1 MTGDLGAWVGAGFSI
16 SALLGWVWLTLFRGR
31 FWATD
36 QHLDTNVVLRESAR
50 PRVVAVI
57 PARDEADLIGE
68 TIASVLGQRYPAPLS
83 VYLVDDRSSDG
94 TADVAREA
102 ARRVKDSPPFQLVT
116 GKERP
121 DGWAGKVWAL
131 HQGVEAAS
139 GEKHEYFWFTDADIL
154 HSPGVLTSLVARAE
168 GEGLD
173 LVSVMARLHVSTFWD
188 RLLIP
193 AFVFFFGKLYPFRWV
208 NDHGWRTAAA
218 AGGCVLVRKERL
230 METGGFAAMSDAVID
245 DCELARQVRGP
256 RGEGKIWLGLSQ
268 EVRSI
273 RPYDGLRGI
282 WDMVARTAYVQ
293 LRRSPVALAGTVLGM
308 VWLYLVAPASVGAG
322 IGLSV
327 VGVGSVGP
335 WVMMG
340 VGVAGW
346 GLMAAVYV
354 PTLRW
359 YGLGKCWALL
369 LPVSG
374 VLYTLMTVDS
384 GWRSRRGRGGR
395 WKGRTY

>member
-1 MTGDLGAWVGAGFSI
+1 MTGELGAWVGAGI
-16 SALLGWVWLTLFRGR
+16 SLLALLAWVWLTLFRGR

-36 QHLDTNVVLRESAR
+36 QRLDTNVALKESAL

-57 PARDEADLIGE
+57 PARDEADLIGQ

-94 TADVAREA
+94 TADVARETA
-102 ARRVKDSPPFQLVT
+102 QQVKGCPPFRVV
-116 GKERP
+116 GARERP

-139 GEKHEYFWFTDADIL
+139 GEEHDYFWFTDADIL
-154 HSPGVLTSLVARAE
+154 HSPDALTSLVARA
-168 GEGLD
+168 EGLD

-208 NDHGWRTAAA
+208 NDHGRGTAAA

-230 METGGFAAMSDAVID
+230 METGEFAAMSDAVID

-256 RGEGKIWLGLSQ
+256 RGEGRLWLGLSQ
-268 EVRSI
+268 EVQSI

-293 LRRSPVALAGTVLGM
+293 LRRSPVALAGTILGM
-308 VWLYLVAPASVGAG
+308 VWLYLVAPASMGVG

-327 VGVGSVGP
+327 AGVG
-335 WVMMG
+335 
-340 VGVAGW
+340 GVATWVVLGAGAVGW
-346 GLMAAVYV
+346 GLMATVYV
-354 PTLRW
+354 PMLRW
-359 YGLGKCWALL
+359 YGLCKCWALL

-374 VLYTLMTVDS
+374 VLYALMTVDS
-384 GWRSRRGRGGR
+384 WWRSRRGRGGG